1 MAKRQKRKILFRFM
15 RVILAVGIALFLVQ
29 VRFDFIES
37 FFYDLRVRISPSPN
51 VTGQIVTL
59 AIDNKTEEHLGGYP
73 KALDHVVLFERLAEA
88 EPMAVVYL
96 QNMEEDIIGS
106 YEDLEVLAEVS
117 EKINFFAVDDTRL
130 PEPGMEEYFRLLPP
144 LQDLRLRS
152 APITADISTFAKD
165 GVSRRMIL
173 SFKNESLLHLEL
185 ASELNKISD
194 ASQYRGSFVHKRTEQ
209 AYINFHKPGSF
220 SRVSFVDIMDGNFN
234 DSDLRGKI
242 ILIGRDTR
250 ANINDYV
257 TTPFSRDSTAMS
269 RLELHANIFE
279 TLIQN
284 SAPIRSPWWLDFLAT
299 ALISI
304 LTIFVVMAVRPAKGL
319 TILIITIAFYFTFC
333 TFFFATGGLW
343 LDMTHPLLSIFI
355 CYYFFIPYRLIVEN
369 RKSWEYYQKHALLSQ
384 VEEMKSNFMRLMS
397 HDLKTP
403 VARIQGMVELINRD
417 PNPMSP
423 AQEKAVDS
431 IGKSADELT
440 SFFGSVLS
448 LGRIESKDVKLQLK
462 SRDVNALLKE
472 VVAKCE
478 DLAMQKNIKIITEF
492 EPMFSMKIDEDLM
505 RQVFVNLVENAIKY
519 SPEGSNILVSTEEVN
534 GKVAVQVADQ
544 GIGIPQDEIPS
555 LFSKFYRAEAARD
568 SKVKG
573 SGLGLYLS
581 NYFVQLHQGQI
592 SVESEPQEGSTFTV
606 ELPMGL

>member
-1 MAKRQKRKILFRFM
+1 MARKKKRKVLFQIL
-15 RVILAVGIALFLVQ
+15 RVALAIGIALFLVQ
-29 VRFDFIES
+29 IRFDFIEA
-37 FFYDLRVRISPSPN
+37 FFYDMRVRMSPSTAITDQ
-51 VTGQIVTL
+51 VVTL
-59 AIDNKTEEHLGGYP
+59 AIDVDTQEELGGYP
-73 KALDHVVLFERLAEA
+73 RATDHTRLFEELAKA
-88 EPMAVVYL
+88 EPLAVVYL
-96 QNMEEDIIGS
+96 QNMEEDILGS
-106 YEDLEVLAEVS
+106 YEDLEELAEVS
-117 EKINFFAVDDTRL
+117 ETINFYAVDDSRL
-130 PEPGMEEYFRLLPP
+130 PESGTEEFFRLLPP
-144 LQDLRLRS
+144 LQNLRLRS
-152 APITADISTFAKD
+152 APKTADVTTFAKD

-173 SFKNESLLHLEL
+173 SFQGEPLLHLQL
-185 ASELNKISD
+185 ASEFNKIRNQHSYKGAFD
-194 ASQYRGSFVHKRTEQ
+194 YKRTTQ
-209 AYINFHKPGSF
+209 AYIDFRKPGTF
-220 SRVSFVDIMDGNFN
+220 SRYSFVDVMDGEFN
-234 DSDLRGKI
+234 YKDLKGKI
-242 ILIGRDTR
+242 VLIGRDTKS
-250 ANINDYV
+250 NVHDYV

-269 RLELHANIFE
+269 RLDLHANIFE

-284 SAPIRSPWWLDFLAT
+284 SAPIRSPKWLDFLIT

-319 TILIITIAFYFTFC
+319 SILMITMGLYFGLSTFAFVTS
-333 TFFFATGGLW
+333 GLW

-403 VARIQGMVELINRD
+403 VARIQGMVELIQRD
-417 PNPMSP
+417 PHQMSD
-423 AQEKAVDS
+423 AQSKAVDS
-431 IGKSADELT
+431 IEKSADELKN
-440 SFFGSVLS
+440 FFGSVLS
-448 LGRIESKDVKLQLK
+448 LGRIESKEVKLQLK
-462 SRDVNALLKE
+462 SRDVNALLQE
-472 VVAKCE
+472 VVTKCE
-478 DLAMQKNIKIITEF
+478 DLATQKNIKIMTEF

-519 SPEGSNILVSTEEVN
+519 SPEDSNILISTEEID

-544 GIGIPQDEIPS
+544 GIGIPQKEIPE

-581 NYFVQLHQGQI
+581 NYFVKLHQGQI

-606 ELPMGL
+606 ELPMSL